1 MPEVIVDFPASFKS
15 KEIEAVINKIFGRSR
30 IETIENKLCVSCDA
44 TNVSLADEESAKEYS
59 ISGMCQTC
67 QDSTFG
73 DE

>member
-1 MPEVIVDFPASFKS
+1 MPEIIIDLPPSFKS
-15 KEIEAVINKIFGRSR
+15 SEVEAVINKIFGRSR
-30 IETIENKLCVSCDA
+30 IETIENKSCVSCDA

-73 DE
+73 E